1 MGRARAMNESA
12 EKSQEKSTDPLV
24 EKRVRRRPPL
34 RVTLRFFLRRMR
46 QHAILEIASSL
57 SFSTVFALIPAL
69 ALLLAAV
76 AAYPGLRTLKARM
89 EDFLL
94 SNLMPET
101 GLHVGVAIAGF
112 VRAAGELTAVGIVGL
127 IAAALVLLVSIESAF
142 NKIFRVARHRRLA
155 IRLLVFWTL
164 MTIGPLL
171 LGLGFSLF
179 GIFTALPL
187 FGGPE
192 EASHFDLVLGS
203 VAPAVL
209 GWVVLTVLYAIVP
222 NRRVFLK
229 DAMIGALLAAG
240 LLTFVRYT
248 FAFYVLTMTAY
259 QAIYGALA
267 AIPIFL
273 IWIFVV
279 WTIVLAGAVVTATL
293 PDWRHE
299 RSGAVVGPAGRLMT
313 ALSILERLERAARN
327 GSGLS
332 TAGLARMIGAPDI
345 IFASVLTE
353 LRNTRFVVMTDAG
366 EWMLARDL
374 DRSPL
379 ADLVHGFGFGLS
391 FGLGMVEVPELD
403 DSETGRRIAAALRQA
418 AESEQQA
425 LSVTLGRLMQAPVDV

>member
-1 MGRARAMNESA
+1 MGRARAMNESP
-12 EKSQEKSTDPLV
+12 EKTASQLHEG
-24 EKRVRRRPPL
+24 RVRRRPAL
-34 RVTLRFFLRRMR
+34 RVTMRFFLKRMG
-46 QHAILEIASSL
+46 QHAILETASSL
-57 SFSTVFALIPAL
+57 SFSTIFALIPAL

-76 AAYPGLRTLKARM
+76 AAYPGLRTLKERM

-112 VRAAGELTAVGIVGL
+112 VRAAGELTAVGIIGL

-155 IRLLVFWTL
+155 VRLLVFWTL

-187 FGGPE
+187 FGAPE
-192 EASHFDLVLGS
+192 EASNFDIVLGS

-229 DAMIGALLAAG
+229 DAMVGALLAAG

-279 WTIVLAGAVVTATL
+279 WVIVLAGGVVTASL

-313 ALSILERLERAARN
+313 ALSILMRLERAARD
-327 GSGLS
+327 GSGLT
-332 TAGLARMIGAPDI
+332 TARLARAVTAPDI
-345 IFASVLTE
+345 IFAVVLNE
-353 LRNTRFVVMTDAG
+353 LRNSRFVVVTDAG
-366 EWMLARDL
+366 EWVLARDL
-374 DRSPL
+374 DRTPL
-379 ADLVHGFGFGLS
+379 ADLVHCFGFGLS
-391 FGLGMVEVPELD
+391 FGLGMVEAPEFD
-403 DSETGRRIAAALRQA
+403 DSDTGRRIAAALRQA
-418 AESEQQA
+418 AESEQRA
-425 LSVTLGRLMQAPVDV
+425 LSVTLGRLIQEPGQA

>member
-1 MGRARAMNESA
+1 MSESP
-12 EKSQEKSTDPLV
+12 EKSQEKSEYPSFG
-24 EKRVRRRPPL
+24 KRVRSRPAV
-34 RVTLRFFLRRMR
+34 RVTMRFFLRRMN
-46 QHAILEIASSL
+46 QHAILETASSL
-57 SFSTVFALIPAL
+57 SFSTIFALIPAL

-76 AAYPGLRTLKARM
+76 AAYPGLSALRGRM
-89 EDFLL
+89 EQFLL

-164 MTIGPLL
+164 MTIGPLF

-179 GIFTALPL
+179 GIFAALPL
-187 FGGPE
+187 FGAPE
-192 EASHFDLVLGS
+192 EATNFDIVLGS

-209 GWVVLTVLYAIVP
+209 GWIVLTVLYAIVP

-229 DAMIGALLAAG
+229 DAMVGALLAAG

-259 QAIYGALA
+259 QAIYGAMA

-273 IWIFVV
+273 VWVFVV
-279 WTIVLAGAVVTATL
+279 WVVVLAGAVVTASL

-299 RSGAVVGPAGRLMT
+299 RSGAVIGPAGRLMT
-313 ALSILERLERAARN
+313 ALSILERLGRAARD
-327 GSGLS
+327 GSGLT
-332 TAGLARMIGAPDI
+332 TARLARNISAPDI
-345 IFASVLTE
+345 IFAAVLTE
-353 LRNTRFVVMTDAG
+353 LRNTRFVVMTEAG
-366 EWMLARDL
+366 EWVLARDL
-374 DRSPL
+374 DRTPL
-379 ADLVHGFGFGLS
+379 ADLVHCFGFGLS
-391 FGLGMVEVPELD
+391 FGLGMVEAPEFD
-403 DSETGRRIAAALRQA
+403 DSDTGRRVAAALRQA
-418 AESEQQA
+418 AESEQRA
-425 LSVTLGRLMQAPVDV
+425 LSITLGRLMQDPVEI